1 MRVWQTLLLP
11 PTSPWTNSLETPCRD
26 QSTWRDPLPAP
37 SPSVKLWNESDSLRS
52 LVEVPDRSLGRCQ
65 QAPGELA
72 ACGCNGKIFP
82 IFLQIW
88 NFITYYPDLQT
99 IQLIRS
105 SPSLHTHTHTHTA
118 SPSPLFHTWILSHG
132 ICDPLA
138 NWMK

>member
-1 MRVWQTLLLP
+1 MCVWQTLLLP
-11 PTSPWTNSLETPCRD
+11 PTSPWANSLETPCRD

-72 ACGCNGKIFP
+72 ACGRNGKIFP

-88 NFITYYPDLQT
+88 NFITSYPDLQT
-99 IQLIRS
+99 TQLICS
-105 SPSLHTHTHTHTA
+105 SPSPAALPPTTRPHHLLCSIPGSFPMEYMTH
-118 SPSPLFHTWILSHG
+118 
-132 ICDPLA
+132 
-138 NWMK
+138 